1 MSSRTSP
8 EDRVQRRIWMEV
20 RKDSKDHTTWF
31 IRHRETSNSS
41 RQPFPQ
47 TRKNKLS
54 FRIWTR
60 WIYQKYTG
68 VGKGRWATHSQLSF
82 GFPSIS
88 GGTFLIYP
96 TPKTSTQELGS
107 LRKEKAEM
115 IIGNLKPET
124 NIVNHA
130 RNSTFQFTHL
140 NFLTWGSDPLN
151 LRSAIMSHPLH
162 KKTAT
167 YMTPDSAAEDL
178 LRRSTEAYY
187 LSNCTR
193 EPSTLRDTGFVPG
206 TGMNR
211 INFDEQNVFRAK

>member
-1 MSSRTSP
+1 MG
-8 EDRVQRRIWMEV
+8 
-20 RKDSKDHTTWF
+20 
-31 IRHRETSNSS
+31 NA
-41 RQPFPQ
+41 QPVI
-47 TRKNKLS
+47 
-54 FRIWTR
+54 FRISIHIR
-60 WIYQKYTG
+60 WYLPDISNTQNVNAG
-68 VGKGRWATHSQLSF
+68 VGVSKKG
-82 GFPSIS
+82 
-88 GGTFLIYP
+88 
-96 TPKTSTQELGS
+96 
-107 LRKEKAEM
+107 KAEM